1 MVIYAHLTRGIR
13 VFNIFDMHK
22 ENLNQK
28 EKQTQRA
35 LLAVANFLEDASSSS
50 MYQTIHQDFQ
60 EIFNSLMLT
69 DDAEDLEFREK
80 AFLMLQFT
88 KYFSQQFANIDW
100 QVADQAAKLLKDDVS
115 LKIIGHE

>member
-28 EKQTQRA
+28 EKQTQKA
-35 LLAVANFLEDASSSS
+35 LLSIANFIDEASSTSTFK
-50 MYQTIHQDFQ
+50 TIHEDFQ
-60 EIFNSLMLT
+60 ELFSVLMLT
-69 DDAEDLEFREK
+69 DDADDFEFREK

-88 KYFSQQFANIDW
+88 KFFSSNLSNHDW
-100 QVADQAAKLLKDDVS
+100 QIVSKAAKELKDVVS
-115 LKIIGHE
+115 LKIIGNE